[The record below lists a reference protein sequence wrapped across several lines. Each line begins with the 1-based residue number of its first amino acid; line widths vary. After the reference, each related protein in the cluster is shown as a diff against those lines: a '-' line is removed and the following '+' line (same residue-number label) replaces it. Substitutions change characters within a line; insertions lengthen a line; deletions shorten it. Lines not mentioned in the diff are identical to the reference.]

1 MTPDSSHPSPASAN
15 THHLLDV
22 AGESRDVF
30 ASLSPRSV
38 GFSTGKME
46 DIKCTGSE
54 CRDGLLGDLQRSV
67 ESEQAEGE
75 KKPLQVRGQV

>member
-1 MTPDSSHPSPASAN
+1 
-15 THHLLDV
+15 
-22 AGESRDVF
+22 
-30 ASLSPRSV
+30 
-38 GFSTGKME
+38 ME